1 VFDLPALRLGRL
13 FGIPVEVNVSWLLV
27 FVLVASSLAFNY
39 FAVFPDQPLWLNIL
53 IAIVSSILFFASV
66 VLHEV
71 SHSLV
76 ARAGGTRVRK
86 ITLFVFGGVAQM
98 EDEPESPGREFAMA
112 LAGPAMSVA
121 IAIVCFGA
129 WLALAVAGAWPALLG
144 VLEYLWVINL
154 GVAVFNLLPGF
165 PLDGGRLLR
174 AVLWKLTG
182 SILKATRWAAAAGR
196 VIGYGLMAFAL
207 VGVVLGNFGLIWL
220 ALVGWFLTTMA
231 EGSYRSQLA
240 RSQLHDVSVA
250 SQMSAPA
257 VVAPGDITLEAMA
270 NDYFLGGRHSK
281 YPVVLAGR
289 LVGLLDMS
297 ELKRVPRARWSAT
310 RVADVMQGE
319 VRDLLVEA
327 DQSVDAVLGRLGG
340 DGPGALLVV
349 ADGRLVGVITKSDVV
364 RAMQETTLQVHS
376 PE

>member
-1 VFDLPALRLGRL
+1 
-13 FGIPVEVNVSWLLV
+13 
-27 FVLVASSLAFNY
+27 
-39 FAVFPDQPLWLNIL
+39 
-53 IAIVSSILFFASV
+53 
-66 VLHEV
+66 
-71 SHSLV
+71 
-76 ARAGGTRVRK
+76 
-86 ITLFVFGGVAQM
+86 
-98 EDEPESPGREFAMA
+98 
-112 LAGPAMSVA
+112 
-121 IAIVCFGA
+121 
-129 WLALAVAGAWPALLG
+129 LAVAGTWPAVLG

-154 GVAVFNLLPGF
+154 GVAIFNLLPGF

-174 AVLWKLTG
+174 AVLWRLTG
-182 SILKATRWAAAAGR
+182 NILTATRWAAAVGR

-207 VGVVLGNFGLIWL
+207 VGVVMGNFGLIWL

-250 SQMSAPA
+250 SQMSEPA

-297 ELKRVPRARWSAT
+297 ELRRVPRERWSET
-310 RVADVMQGE
+310 RVADVMQGD
-319 VRDLLVEA
+319 VGDLLVDA

-349 ADGRLVGVITKSDVV
+349 SDGRLVGVITKSDVV
-364 RAMQETTLQVHS
+364 RAMQETTMRVHS
-376 PE
+376 PA